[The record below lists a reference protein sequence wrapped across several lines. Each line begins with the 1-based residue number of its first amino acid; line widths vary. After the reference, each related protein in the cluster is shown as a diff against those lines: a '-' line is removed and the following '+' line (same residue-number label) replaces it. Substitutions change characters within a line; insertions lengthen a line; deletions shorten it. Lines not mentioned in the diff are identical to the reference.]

1 MKKKCRFTQTQR
13 FCKLYVTISK
23 IGFIFLESTIEML
36 QESPISV
43 VSEKLDGSNL
53 SVSSN
58 GVIASRRQI
67 LLVDPKPEDL
77 NRTKFCGEPL
87 TSLESILDSAKN
99 MKKHFFQKV
108 RI

>member
-1 MKKKCRFTQTQR
+1 
-13 FCKLYVTISK
+13 
-23 IGFIFLESTIEML
+23 ML
-36 QESPISV
+36 QQNPISV

-67 LLVDPKPEDL
+67 LLVDPKPGDL

-87 TSLESILDSAKN
+87 TSLESVLDSAKN
-99 MKKHFFQKV
+99 MQKQFFQKV
-108 RI
+108 SLSEKKLVKFGEIN